1 MEKYWESTAKK
12 PIKQQEDINNLP
24 GKYQDCTGK
33 VLDKYWEK
41 FIGEVPKN
49 YHESNINV
57 QGEKGE
63 CIGKVLGKHGVS
75 IQKVPRKYQEGST

>member
-41 FIGEVPKN
+41 FIGEVPTN
-49 YHESNINV
+49 YHESNMNV
-57 QGEKGE
+57 QGENGE
-63 CIGKVLGKHGVS
+63 GIGKESTRKVVPEQYREGT
-75 IQKVPRKYQEGST
+75 QKYW